1 MFGELFGLSED
12 CVSWQ
17 SSSELTL
24 FGQGKSRGRGAES
37 TLASVE
43 VERTHLQL
51 HSSCTANG
59 HPGAAARLL
68 VGHGGGNQLL
78 FARLPK
84 QSPDGNAICWE
95 SRNVLEQL

>member
-24 FGQGKSRGRGAES
+24 FGRGKSRGGAES

-84 QSPDGNAICWE
+84 QSPYGNAICWE